1 MRMGKIGFVAIGA
14 GVLAVI
20 AILFNKNK
28 IMEAFK
34 GASENVFSFISSLE
48 GFYDKPYWDYS
59 QWSVGYGSGFNW
71 DTNTPVTKDTTVN
84 KETAKRW
91 LLAEAAKNMDTI
103 NANVKVPLNVNQRT
117 ALAAFVYN
125 VGDGAFKKSTLLK
138 KINAN
143 ASRAEIEA
151 QWKKW
156 NIAGGTVNDGLVN
169 RRAKEIKLY
178 FS

>member
-34 GASENVFSFISSLE
+34 GTSEQVFEFIAKLE
-48 GFYDKPYWDYS
+48 SFYDKPYWDYS

-71 DTNTPVTKDTTVN
+71 DTNTPVTKDTIVD
-84 KETAKRW
+84 KPTAKRW
-91 LLAEAAKNMDTI
+91 LLAEAAKNMNTI
-103 NANVKVPLNVNQRT
+103 NLNVKVPLNANQRT

-143 ASRAEIEA
+143 APRAEIEA
-151 QWKKW
+151 AWKAW
-156 NIAGGTVNDGLVN
+156 NIAGGTVNNGLVN
-169 RRAKEIKLY
+169 RRAQEIKMF

>member
-14 GVLAVI
+14 GVLAFI

-34 GASENVFSFISSLE
+34 GTSEQVFEFIAKLE
-48 GFYDKPYWDYS
+48 SFYDKPYWDYS

-71 DTNTPVTKDTTVN
+71 DTNTPVTKDTIVD
-84 KETAKRW
+84 KPTAKRW
-91 LLAEAAKNMDTI
+91 LLAEAAKNMNTI
-103 NANVKVPLNVNQRT
+103 NLNVKVPLNANQRT

-143 ASRAEIEA
+143 APRAEIEA
-151 QWKKW
+151 AWKAW
-156 NIAGGTVNDGLVN
+156 NIAGGTVNNGLVN
-169 RRAKEIKLY
+169 RRAQEIKMF

>member
-1 MRMGKIGFVAIGA
+1 MGKIGFVAVGA

-34 GASENVFSFISSLE
+34 GTSEQVFSFIAKLE
-48 GFYDKPYWDYS
+48 DFYAKPYWDYS

-71 DTNTPVTKDTTVN
+71 DTNTPVTKDTVVD
-84 KETAKRW
+84 KPTAKRW
-91 LLAEAAKNMDTI
+91 LLAEAAKNMNTI
-103 NANVKVPLNVNQRT
+103 NLNVKVPLNTNQRT

-143 ASRAEIEA
+143 APRNEIETA
-151 QWKKW
+151 WKAW
-156 NIAGGTVNDGLVN
+156 NIAGGTVNNGLVN
-169 RRAKEIKLY
+169 RRAQEIKMF

>member
-14 GVLAVI
+14 GVIAAL
-20 AILFNKNK
+20 AILFNRNR

-34 GASENVFSFISSLE
+34 GTSEQVFSFISKLE
-48 GFYDKPYWDYS
+48 NFYPKPYWDYS

-71 DTNTPVTKDTTVN
+71 DTNTPVTKDTTVDQA
-84 KETAKRW
+84 TAKRW

-103 NANVKVPLNVNQRT
+103 NKYVKVPLTANQRT

-125 VGDGAFKKSTLLK
+125 VGDGAFMKSTLLK
-138 KINAN
+138 KINAK
-143 ASRAEIEA
+143 APKAEIETA
-151 QWKKW
+151 WKAW
-156 NIAGGTVNDGLVN
+156 NIAGGKVNNGLVN
-169 RRAKEIKLY
+169 RRAAEIKLF